1 MSRPITQDEP
11 WQRGKPYRA
20 AMSLL
25 AGVDRRDVALTAAVV
40 ALGQVDAFAPGLYGT
55 SVVGPAWAVSLTYL
69 VAGLAVLVRRTR
81 PGLAF
86 GVGIGAL
93 VVQALTIGT
102 SEGNGSLLPA
112 VLLTYS
118 VAVHGSRRVAVLA
131 LCAIPVVSAVRELN
145 NPENTTVAE
154 VLNGLGWDMVI
165 VAAWFLGA
173 YVRTRR
179 QLVVELRQRAAQS
192 AEAAAVAERTRVAR
206 ELHDVLAH
214 SLGVVVVQ
222 AEAAEEAL
230 TRRPEVA
237 AESLRSIQRTGRE
250 ALVEVR
256 RLVGV
261 LREDEAVR
269 EPARG
274 AAAVGDLVHRVT
286 AAGLPVELEVR
297 GSVEGLP
304 AAPDLAVYRIVQ
316 ESLTNVLKHAGATQ
330 ARVLIARRPDEVAV
344 EVTDDGAGPADAI
357 GQAIDQGNGLR
368 GMRERVTALGGT
380 FSAGPD
386 GDTGFAV
393 RAVLSL
399 REPS

>member
-1 MSRPITQDEP
+1 MSP
-11 WQRGKPYRA
+11 A
-20 AMSLL
+20 A
-25 AGVDRRDVALTAAVV
+25 GIDHRDVALTVAVV

-55 SVVGPAWAVSLTYL
+55 SVVGPRWAVSLTYL
-69 VAGLAVLVRRTR
+69 VAALPLLVRRTY
-81 PGLAF
+81 PGRALA
-86 GVGIGAL
+86 VGFGAL

-118 VAVHGSRRVAVLA
+118 VAVHGTRRVAIA
-131 LCAIPVVSAVRELN
+131 GLCAIPVVSAVRELN
-145 NPENTTVAE
+145 NPENTTLAD

-165 VAAWFLGA
+165 VAAWCLGA

-179 QLVVELRQRAAQS
+179 QLVVELRDRAARS
-192 AEAAAVAERTRVAR
+192 AEDAALAERARVAR

-230 TRRPEVA
+230 ARRPELA

-261 LREDEAVR
+261 LREDEAAR

-274 AAAVGDLVHRVT
+274 ATAVPDLVQRVSS
-286 AAGLPVELEVR
+286 AGLPVELDVQ

-304 AAPDLAVYRIVQ
+304 SAPDLAVYRIVQ
-316 ESLTNVLKHAGATQ
+316 ESLTNVLKHAGASR
-330 ARVLIARRPDEVAV
+330 ARVVIDRRPDRVSV
-344 EVTDDGAGPADAI
+344 DVTDDGGGVPGGSYDGA
-357 GQAIDQGNGLR
+357 GNGLR

-380 FSAGPD
+380 FSAGP
-386 GDTGFAV
+386 GRGGGFTVHAE
-393 RAVLSL
+393 LSL
-399 REPS
+399 QEPT

>member
-1 MSRPITQDEP
+1 
-11 WQRGKPYRA
+11 
-20 AMSLL
+20 MSLL

-40 ALGQVDAFAPGLYGT
+40 ALGQVDAVAPGLYGT
-55 SVVGPAWAVSLTYL
+55 SVVGPRWVVSVTYL
-69 VAGLAVLVRRTR
+69 VAGLAVLFRRTR

-86 GVGIGAL
+86 AVGIGAL
-93 VVQALTIGT
+93 AVQALSVGT

-112 VLLTYS
+112 VVLTYS
-118 VAVHGSRRVAVLA
+118 VAVYGSRRVALA
-131 LCAIPVVSAVRELN
+131 ALGALPVISAVRELN
-145 NPENTTVAE
+145 NPENTTVAA
-154 VLNGLGWDMVI
+154 VLNGLGWDIAI
-165 VAAWFLGA
+165 VAVWLFGA

-179 QLVVELRQRAAQS
+179 QLVAELRQRAADS
-192 AEAAAVAERTRVAR
+192 AGAAAAAERARVAR

-230 TRRPEVA
+230 ARRPEVA

-261 LREDEAVR
+261 LREDEALR

-274 AAAVGDLVHRVT
+274 AAAVGELVHRVS
-286 AAGLPVELEVR
+286 AAGLPVELEVQ
-297 GSVEGLP
+297 GSVDGLP

-316 ESLTNVLKHAGATQ
+316 ESLTNVLKHAGATK
-330 ARVLIARRPDEVAV
+330 ARVLIARRPDQVDV
-344 EVTDDGAGPADAI
+344 EVTDDGTGAANGWAGE
-357 GQAIDQGNGLR
+357 GGNGLR

-380 FSAGPD
+380 FSAGPGTD
-386 GDTGFAV
+386 GGFAV

-399 REPS
+399 QEPR

>member
-1 MSRPITQDEP
+1 
-11 WQRGKPYRA
+11 
-20 AMSLL
+20 MSLL
-25 AGVDRRDVALTAAVV
+25 AGVDRRDVVLTAAVV
-40 ALGQVDAFAPGLYGT
+40 ALGQLDAIAPGLYGT
-55 SVVGPAWAVSLTYL
+55 SVVGPRWAVSLTYL

-86 GVGIGAL
+86 TVGIGAL

-112 VLLTYS
+112 VLLSYS
-118 VAVHGSRRVAVLA
+118 VASHGTRRVAVAA
-131 LCAIPVVSAVRELN
+131 LCAIPVASAVRELC

-154 VLNGLGWDMVI
+154 VLNGLGWDIVI
-165 VAAWFLGA
+165 VAAWLLGA

-179 QLVVELRQRAAQS
+179 QLVAELRQRAADS
-192 AEAAAVAERTRVAR
+192 AAAAAAAERARVAR

-230 TRRPEVA
+230 ARRPELA
-237 AESLRSIQRTGRE
+237 AESVRSIQRTGRD

-261 LREDEAVR
+261 LREDDPSR

-274 AAAVGDLVHRVT
+274 AAAVDELVHRVS
-286 AAGLPVELEVR
+286 AAGLPVDLEVQ

-316 ESLTNVLKHAGATQ
+316 EALTNVIKHAGASQ
-330 ARVLIARRPDEVAV
+330 AHVLIARRPDEVSV
-344 EVTDDGAGPADAI
+344 EVTDDGRGTEAQDDGS
-357 GQAIDQGNGLR
+357 GNGLR

-380 FSAGPD
+380 FSAGPGQD
-386 GDTGFAV
+386 GGYAV

-399 REPS
+399 QEPL

>member
-1 MSRPITQDEP
+1 
-11 WQRGKPYRA
+11 
-20 AMSLL
+20 MSLL
-25 AGVDRRDVALTAAVV
+25 ADIDGRDVVLTAAVV
-40 ALGQVDAFAPGLYGT
+40 ALGQVDAIAPGLYGT
-55 SVVGPAWAVSLTYL
+55 NVVGPRWAVSVTYL
-69 VAGLAVLVRRTR
+69 VAALAVLVRRTR

-86 GVGIGAL
+86 AVGIGAL

-112 VLLTYS
+112 VLLAYS
-118 VAVHGSRRVAVLA
+118 VAVHGTRRVAVTA
-131 LCAIPVVSAVRELN
+131 LCAIPVVSAIREFN
-145 NPENTTVAE
+145 NPENTTLAQ
-154 VLNGLGWDMVI
+154 VLNGLGWDIVI
-165 VAAWFLGA
+165 VAAWLLGA

-179 QLVVELRQRAAQS
+179 QLVAELRQRAADS
-192 AEAAAVAERTRVAR
+192 AESAAAAERARVAR

-230 TRRPEVA
+230 GPRPEVA

-274 AAAVGDLVHRVT
+274 AAAVEDLVHRVT
-286 AAGLPVELEVR
+286 EAGLPVELELR

-316 ESLTNVLKHAGATQ
+316 ESLTNVLKHAGASR
-330 ARVLIARRPDEVAV
+330 AHVLIARQPDQVEV
-344 EVTDDGAGPADAI
+344 EVTDDGHGRAGTD
-357 GQAIDQGNGLR
+357 GSGNGLR

-380 FSAGPD
+380 FSAGPARD
-386 GDTGFAV
+386 GGFSV

-399 REPS
+399 KEPR

>member
-1 MSRPITQDEP
+1 
-11 WQRGKPYRA
+11 
-20 AMSLL
+20 MSLL

-40 ALGQVDAFAPGLYGT
+40 ALGQVDAVAPGLYGT
-55 SVVGPAWAVSLTYL
+55 SVVGPRWAVSVTYL
-69 VAGLAVLVRRTR
+69 VGGLAVLVRRTR

-86 GVGIGAL
+86 AVGIGAL
-93 VVQALTIGT
+93 VVQALAIGT

-118 VAVHGSRRVAVLA
+118 AAVHGSRRVAVAAVCVL
-131 LCAIPVVSAVRELN
+131 PVVSTVRELC
-145 NPENTTVAE
+145 NPENTSVTE
-154 VLNGLGWDMVI
+154 VLNGLGWDIGIGAV
-165 VAAWFLGA
+165 WLLGA

-179 QLVVELRQRAAQS
+179 QLVAELRRRAETS
-192 AEAAAVAERTRVAR
+192 AEVAAAAERARVAR

-230 TRRPEVA
+230 ARRPELA

-261 LREDEAVR
+261 LREDDAVR

-274 AAAVGDLVHRVT
+274 AAAVCDLVRRVT
-286 AAGLPVELEVR
+286 EAGLPVELEVR

-316 ESLTNVLKHAGATQ
+316 ESLTNVLKHASATR
-330 ARVLIARRPDEVAV
+330 ARVLIARQPDQVAV
-344 EVTDDGAGPADAI
+344 EVTDDGAGPGDPVGRAI
-357 GQAIDQGNGLR
+357 AQGNGLR

-386 GDTGFAV
+386 GDAGFAV

>member
-1 MSRPITQDEP
+1 
-11 WQRGKPYRA
+11 
-20 AMSLL
+20 MSLL
-25 AGVDRRDVALTAAVV
+25 AGVDRRDVALTVAVV
-40 ALGQVDAFAPGLYGT
+40 ALGQVDALWPGLYGT
-55 SVVGPAWAVSLTYL
+55 SVVGPRWAVSLTYL
-69 VAGLAVLVRRTR
+69 AAALPVLVRRTR

-86 GVGIGAL
+86 AVGIGAL

-112 VLLTYS
+112 VLLSYS
-118 VAVHGSRRVAVLA
+118 VAAHGTRRVALVA
-131 LCAIPVVSAVRELN
+131 LGAIPVAAAVREVF

-154 VLNGLGWDMVI
+154 VLNGLGWDIVI
-165 VAAWFLGA
+165 VAAWLLGA

-179 QLVVELRQRAAQS
+179 QLVAELRQRAADS
-192 AEAAAVAERTRVAR
+192 ADAAAAAERARVAR

-230 TRRPEVA
+230 GHRPELA

-250 ALVEVR
+250 ALIEVR

-261 LREDEAVR
+261 LREDDPSR
-269 EPARG
+269 EPAHG
-274 AAAVGDLVHRVT
+274 AAAVDELVHRVS
-286 AAGLPVELEVR
+286 AAGLPVDLEVR

-316 ESLTNVLKHAGATQ
+316 ESLTNVIKHAGASR
-330 ARVLIARRPDEVAV
+330 AHVLIARRPDEVAV
-344 EVTDDGAGPADAI
+344 EVTDDGCGV
-357 GQAIDQGNGLR
+357 QAQGDGSGNGLR
-368 GMRERVTALGGT
+368 GMRERVTALGGS
-380 FSAGPD
+380 FSAGPGQD
-386 GDTGFAV
+386 GGYAV

-399 REPS
+399 QEPS

>member
-1 MSRPITQDEP
+1 MRPAITQDES
-11 WQRGKPYRA
+11 WRGEKPYRA

-55 SVVGPAWAVSLTYL
+55 SVVGPRWVVSVIYL
-69 VAGLAVLVRRTR
+69 VAALAVLVRRTR

-93 VVQALTIGT
+93 AVQALTVGT

-118 VAVHGSRRVAVLA
+118 VAVHASRRVAVAA
-131 LCAIPVVSAVRELN
+131 LCAIPVVSAIREIN
-145 NPENTTVAE
+145 NPENTTVAQ

-165 VAAWFLGA
+165 VAAWLLGA

-179 QLVVELRQRAAQS
+179 QLVAELRERALQS
-192 AEAAAVAERTRVAR
+192 AEAAAVAERARVAR

-222 AEAAEEAL
+222 AEAAEAAL
-230 TRRPEVA
+230 ERHPELA
-237 AESLRSIQRTGRE
+237 AESLRAIQCTGRD

-274 AAAVGDLVHRVT
+274 AGAVPELVRRVSAT
-286 AAGLPVELEVR
+286 GLPVELDVQ

-316 ESLTNVLKHAGATQ
+316 ESLTNVLKHAGASR
-330 ARVLIARRPDEVAV
+330 ARVRIARRPDRVCV
-344 EVTDDGAGPADAI
+344 EVTDDGHGVAAGAD
-357 GQAIDQGNGLR
+357 DVSGNGLR
-368 GMRERVTALGGT
+368 GMHERVTALGGT
-380 FSAGPD
+380 FSAGPERD
-386 GDTGFAV
+386 GGFAV
-393 RAVLSL
+393 RAELL
-399 REPS
+399 LGEPS

>member
-1 MSRPITQDEP
+1 
-11 WQRGKPYRA
+11 
-20 AMSLL
+20 MSLL

-40 ALGQVDAFAPGLYGT
+40 ALGQVDAIAPGLYGT
-55 SVVGPAWAVSLTYL
+55 SVVGPRWAVSVTYL

-86 GVGIGAL
+86 AVGIGAL

-112 VLLTYS
+112 VLLSYS
-118 VAVHGSRRVAVLA
+118 VAVHGSRRVAVTA
-131 LCAIPVVSAVRELN
+131 LCAIPVVSAIRELN
-145 NPENTTVAE
+145 NPENTTAAE
-154 VLNGLGWDMVI
+154 VLNGLGWDIVI
-165 VAAWFLGA
+165 VAAWLLGA

-179 QLVVELRQRAAQS
+179 QLVTELRQRAERS
-192 AEAAAVAERTRVAR
+192 AEAAAAAERARVAR

-230 TRRPEVA
+230 ARRPDVA
-237 AESLRSIQRTGRE
+237 AESLRSIQSTGRE

-261 LREDEAVR
+261 LREDSEDAALR

-274 AAAVGDLVHRVT
+274 AAAVGELVHQVS

-316 ESLTNVLKHAGATQ
+316 ESLTNVLKHAGASR
-330 ARVLIARRPDEVAV
+330 AHVLIARQPDRVAV
-344 EVTDDGAGPADAI
+344 EVTDDGHGAAGTDSS
-357 GQAIDQGNGLR
+357 GNGLR

-386 GDTGFAV
+386 RDGGFAV
-393 RAVLSL
+393 RATLSL
-399 REPS
+399 LEPR

>member
-1 MSRPITQDEP
+1 
-11 WQRGKPYRA
+11 
-20 AMSLL
+20 MSLL
-25 AGVDRRDVALTAAVV
+25 AGIDRRDVALTAVVV
-40 ALGQVDAFAPGLYGT
+40 ALGQVDAIAPGLYGT
-55 SVVGPAWAVSLTYL
+55 NVVGPRWAVSVTYL
-69 VAGLAVLVRRTR
+69 VAGLAVLVRRTH
-81 PGLAF
+81 PGPAF
-86 GVGIGAL
+86 AVGVGAL
-93 VVQALTIGT
+93 AVQALTVGT

-112 VLLTYS
+112 VLLSYS
-118 VAVHGSRRVAVLA
+118 VAVHGSRRVAVAA
-131 LCAIPVVSAVRELN
+131 LGAIPVASAVRELN

-165 VAAWFLGA
+165 VASWLLGA

-179 QLVVELRQRAAQS
+179 QLVVELRQRAADS
-192 AEAAAVAERTRVAR
+192 AEAAAVAERARVAR

-230 TRRPEVA
+230 ARRPEVA

-261 LREDEAVR
+261 LREDEAPL
-269 EPARG
+269 EPARREPSRG
-274 AAAVGDLVHRVT
+274 AGAVAELVRGVT
-286 AAGLPVELEVR
+286 AAGLPVELDVD

-316 ESLTNVLKHAGATQ
+316 ESLTNVLKHAGASR
-330 ARVLIARRPDEVAV
+330 ARVHIARGPDRVCV
-344 EVTDDGAGPADAI
+344 EVTDDG
-357 GQAIDQGNGLR
+357 QGAPGGTDDGSGSGLR

-380 FSAGPD
+380 FSAGPERD
-386 GDTGFAV
+386 GGFAV
-393 RAVLSL
+393 RAELL
-399 REPS
+399 LGEPS

>member
-1 MSRPITQDEP
+1 
-11 WQRGKPYRA
+11 
-20 AMSLL
+20 MSLL
-25 AGVDRRDVALTAAVV
+25 TGTDRRDAALTAVVV
-40 ALGQVDAFAPGLYGT
+40 ALGQVDALAPGLYGT
-55 SVVGPAWAVSLTYL
+55 SVVGPRWAVSLTYL

-86 GVGIGAL
+86 AVGIGAL

-112 VLLTYS
+112 LLLTYS
-118 VAVHGSRRVAVLA
+118 VAVHGSRRVAVTA
-131 LCAIPVVSAVRELN
+131 LCALPVAAAIRELN
-145 NPENTTVAE
+145 NPENTTVSE
-154 VLNGLGWDMVI
+154 VLNGLGWDIAI
-165 VAAWFLGA
+165 VATWLLGA

-179 QLVVELRQRAAQS
+179 QLVLELRQRAADS
-192 AEAAAVAERTRVAR
+192 AEAAAVAERARVAR

-230 TRRPEVA
+230 ARRPEVA

-274 AAAVGDLVHRVT
+274 AAAVGELVHRVSAT
-286 AAGLPVELEVR
+286 GLPVELEVH

-316 ESLTNVLKHAGATQ
+316 ESLTNVLKHARASR
-330 ARVLIARRPDEVAV
+330 AHVLIARRPDQVSV
-344 EVTDDGAGPADAI
+344 EVTDDGHGAG
-357 GQAIDQGNGLR
+357 GQDGSGNGLR

-380 FSAGPD
+380 FSAGPS
-386 GDTGFAV
+386 GEGGFAV

-399 REPS
+399 REPT